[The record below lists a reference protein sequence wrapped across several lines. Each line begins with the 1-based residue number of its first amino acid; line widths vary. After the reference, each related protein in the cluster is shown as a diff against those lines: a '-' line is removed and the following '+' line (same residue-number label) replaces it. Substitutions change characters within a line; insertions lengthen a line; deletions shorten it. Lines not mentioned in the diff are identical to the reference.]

1 MANITAKLVKEL
13 RDMTGVGMMD
23 AKKALVEVEGDI
35 DKAVDFLREKGLA
48 KAAKK
53 ADRIAAEGVTATY
66 VDGNTAA
73 LIELNS
79 ETDFV
84 AKNDKFQALVATVVK
99 AIAEAKPATMEE
111 ALAVKVG
118 DKTIEELILEGTT
131 VIGEKL
137 SLRRFEVLSNAD
149 GDAFG
154 EYLHMG
160 GRIGVLTVIEGSD
173 DSVAAKDVAMHVPAI
188 NPRYVSREDVSE
200 EDYKHEEKIQTEI
213 ALNEGKPANIVEKM
227 IKGRMNKYLAEI
239 SLTEQAFVKNPDQTV
254 AEFVASKGG
263 KVKTFVRYEVG
274 EGMEKRQDNFEDEVA
289 AQMGK

>member
-137 SLRRFEVLSNAD
+137 SLRRFEVLSKAD

-173 DSVAAKDVAMHVPAI
+173 DSVAAKDVAMHVAAF

-274 EGMEKRQDNFEDEVA
+274 EGMEKRQDNFADEVA